1 MTMTDER
8 FDATAYAAQVK
19 ALRAKF
25 YPTKAPAITPRDQ
38 PRIVEVTRPTY
49 ESIRPVGVVM
59 KRGKYGPF
67 PLAPAFRPHVAF
79 DDAVAALHERR
90 NPKAIIAAVA
100 RKYSTSIETIIGP
113 RRDALAVKARHEAMA
128 EVYVQCVHLSLP
140 QMAKLFQRD
149 HTSCLHAIKKLGV
162 WRGATS

>member
-1 MTMTDER
+1 MTADTLPRD
-8 FDATAYAAQVK
+8 YLAQAK

-25 YPTKAPAITPRDQ
+25 YPATPPVVVPREQ
-38 PRIVEVTRPTY
+38 PRIVEITRPTY
-49 ESIRPVGVVM
+49 ESLRPVGVVM

-79 DDAVAALHERR
+79 DDAVAALHAKRS
-90 NPKAIIAAVA
+90 PKPIIAAVA
-100 RKYSTSIETIIGP
+100 RKYGASIETIIGP

-140 QMAKLFQRD
+140 QIAKLFQRD
-149 HTSCLHAIKKLGV
+149 HTSLLHAIKKLGV
-162 WRGATS
+162 WRGAAS